1 MQKDSD
7 VLVQDDTERDF
18 PFQRRGNPLNPP
30 LEYARLRAEQPL
42 AKVTLWDG
50 STAWIATRWEDVRVI
65 LGSPHFS
72 VDPFHPGY
80 PSISPARAV
89 QARSRQAFI
98 NMDDPNHARF
108 RRMLTKDFMQK
119 RMSDLRPMVRKLVD
133 ELIDGMV
140 EHGPPV
146 DFVKHFSQPLP
157 SMVISALLGVP
168 YEDHATLGTWSNTRN
183 DHTASPEVVQQAVRN
198 MEAHLG
204 QIIAQK
210 EADPGDGSDM
220 LSRLVIEQIRPGN
233 VTREEVVRIASLLYS
248 AGHGTT
254 SSQIGLGTLSLL
266 MNPDQRA
273 ELEADPSLLSSA
285 VEEMLR
291 FHTIAHF
298 NSARVATGNVMIGGQ
313 QILAGEGVY
322 PLIFA
327 ANRDPAVFPNPDSF
341 DIHRNPQEHVAFAY
355 GIHQCLGQPLARLEL
370 HTVFGMLFKRL
381 PELKLAVP
389 VEALTF
395 NSTSQVYRLETLPVT
410 W

>member
-7 VLVQDDTERDF
+7 VLVQGDTERDF

-30 LEYARLRAEQPL
+30 PEYARLRAEQPL

-50 STAWIATRWEDVRVI
+50 STAWIATRWEDVRAI

-98 NMDDPNHARF
+98 NMDDPDHARF

-168 YEDHATLGTWSNTRN
+168 YEDHATLGIWSNTRN
-183 DHTASPEVVQQAVRN
+183 DHTASPEVVQQAVRS

>member
-1 MQKDSD
+1 MQNDAD
-7 VLVQDDTERDF
+7 LIAHDHAERDF
-18 PFQRRGNPLNPP
+18 PFPRPAGPLGPP
-30 LEYARLRAEQPL
+30 LEYARLRADQPL
-42 AKVTLWDG
+42 SSVRLWDG
-50 STAWIATRWEDVRVI
+50 SRAWIATRWEDVRAI

-72 VDPFHPGY
+72 VDPFRPGY
-80 PSISPARAV
+80 PSVSPARAV

-98 NMDDPNHARF
+98 NMDDPDHARF

-119 RMSDLRPMVRKLVD
+119 RMSDLRPMVRT
-133 ELIDGMV
+133 LIDGLIDKMI
-140 EHGPPV
+140 EHGPPL
-146 DFVKHFSQPLP
+146 DFVEYFSQPLP

-168 YEDHATLGTWSNTRN
+168 YEDHTKLGTWSNTRN
-183 DHTASPEVVQQAVRN
+183 DHTASPEVVQEAVRK

-204 QIIAQK
+204 LIIERK
-210 EADPGDGSDM
+210 EADPGDGRDM
-220 LSRLVIEQIRPGN
+220 LSRLVIEQIRPGH

-254 SSQIGLGTLSLL
+254 GSQIGLGTLSLL

-273 ELEADPSLLSSA
+273 ELDADPSLLASA

-298 NSARVATGNVMIGGQ
+298 NSARVATADVMIGDQ
-313 QILAGEGVY
+313 LIRAGEGVY

-327 ANRDPAVFPNPDSF
+327 ANRDPAVFPNPDTF

-370 HTVFGMLFKRL
+370 QTVFSMLFKRL
-381 PELKLAVP
+381 PGLRLAVP

-395 NSTSQVYRLETLPVT
+395 NSTSQVYRVEALPVT

>member
-1 MQKDSD
+1 VQKDSD
-7 VLVQDDTERDF
+7 VLVQGDTERDF

-30 LEYARLRAEQPL
+30 PEYARLRAEQPL

-50 STAWIATRWEDVRVI
+50 STAWIATRWEDVRAI

-72 VDPFHPGY
+72 VDPFRPGY

-98 NMDDPNHARF
+98 NMDDPDHARF

-168 YEDHATLGTWSNTRN
+168 YEDHATLGIWSNTRN
-183 DHTASPEVVQQAVRN
+183 DHTASPEVVQQAVRS

-233 VTREEVVRIASLLYS
+233 VTREELVRIASLLYS

-291 FHTIAHF
+291 FHTIARF
-298 NSARVATGNVMIGGQ
+298 NSARVASENVMIGGQ

>member
-1 MQKDSD
+1 
-7 VLVQDDTERDF
+7 
-18 PFQRRGNPLNPP
+18 
-30 LEYARLRAEQPL
+30 
-42 AKVTLWDG
+42 
-50 STAWIATRWEDVRVI
+50 
-65 LGSPHFS
+65 
-72 VDPFHPGY
+72 
-80 PSISPARAV
+80 
-89 QARSRQAFI
+89 
-98 NMDDPNHARF
+98 
-108 RRMLTKDFMQK
+108 
-119 RMSDLRPMVRKLVD
+119 
-133 ELIDGMV
+133 
-140 EHGPPV
+140 
-146 DFVKHFSQPLP
+146 
-157 SMVISALLGVP
+157 
-168 YEDHATLGTWSNTRN
+168 
-183 DHTASPEVVQQAVRN
+183 

-220 LSRLVIEQIRPGN
+220 LSRLVIEQILPGN

-298 NSARVATGNVMIGGQ
+298 NSARVATEDVMIGGQ

-370 HTVFGMLFKRL
+370 YTVFGMLFKRL

>member
-1 MQKDSD
+1 MQNHSD
-7 VLVQDDTERDF
+7 VVAHDHTERDF
-18 PFQRRGNPLNPP
+18 PFHRSGGPLSPP
-30 LEYARLRAEQPL
+30 LEYARLRATQPL
-42 AKVTLWDG
+42 TRVRLWDG
-50 STAWIATRWEDVRVI
+50 SSAWIATRWEDVRAI
-65 LGSPHFS
+65 LGNPHFS
-72 VDPFHPGY
+72 VDPFRPGY

-98 NMDDPNHARF
+98 NMDDPDHARF

-119 RMSDLRPMVRKLVD
+119 RMSDLRPMVRRLVD
-133 ELIDGMV
+133 ELIDQMI
-140 EHGPPV
+140 EHGPTL

-168 YEDHATLGTWSNTRN
+168 YEDHAKLGTWSHTRN
-183 DHTASPEVVQQAVRN
+183 DHTASPEVVQDAVRH
-198 MEAHLG
+198 METHLG
-204 QIIAQK
+204 RIIAQK

-220 LSRLVIEQIRPGN
+220 LSRLVIEQILPGH

-273 ELEADPSLLSSA
+273 ELEADPSLLASA

-298 NSARVATGNVMIGGQ
+298 NSARVATEDVMIGGQ
-313 QILAGEGVY
+313 QIRAGEGVY

-327 ANRDPAVFPNPDSF
+327 ANRDPDVFPDPDRF

-370 HTVFGMLFKRL
+370 HTVFSMLFKRL
-381 PELKLAVP
+381 PGLQLAVP

-395 NSTSQVYRLETLPVT
+395 NSTSQVFRLETLPVT